1 MTEESQWYPP
11 TVTAIEDPLEFKS
24 LTFYSPVPQ
33 ALKDTTEPIVLGVD
47 EAGRGPVLGPM
58 VYGVAYSLKLAQ
70 EGIKEAGFADSKT
83 LSEPM
88 RRQLFEGVDSLNI
101 GYATTTLTA
110 KDISL
115 GMLSKNNYNLN
126 QQAHDTTIDLIRG
139 VLARGVKV
147 TEIYVDTVGPPQSY
161 QDKLQKLFPEVQVT
175 VAKKADAIYP
185 IVLAASIV
193 AKVTRDFNL
202 TYYVN
207 TLGLGE
213 IGSGYP
219 GDPNTKLFIRQDI
232 DPVFGWPLGLLR
244 FSWGTAKELLK
255 EHVLVNY
262 ETDPVRDPGYGLLD
276 NIAKKPAFID
286 AGYYGNDNVVL

>member
-1 MTEESQWYPP
+1 MSDDDQWYPP
-11 TVTAIEDPLEFKS
+11 TVTAIDNPLEFKS

-33 ALKDTTEPIVLGVD
+33 ALQSATEPIVLGVD

-58 VYGVAYSLKLAQ
+58 VYGVAYLLKLAQ
-70 EGIKEAGFADSKT
+70 DGIKEAGFADSKT

-115 GMLSKNNYNLN
+115 GMLLKTNYNLN

-139 VLARGVKV
+139 VLSRGVKV
-147 TEIYVDTVGPPQSY
+147 SEIYVDTVGPPQLY
-161 QDKLQKLFPEVQVT
+161 QAKLQKLFPDIEVT

-207 TLGLGE
+207 TLNLGL
-213 IGSGYP
+213 IGLGYP
-219 GDPNTKLFIRQDI
+219 GDPLTKTFIRQDI

-255 EHVLVNY
+255 EYVLVNY
-262 ETDPVRDPGYGLLD
+262 ETDPVKDPGYGLLD
-276 NIAKKPAFID
+276 NIGKKPAFID
-286 AGYYGNDNVVL
+286 SGYFGSDNVTL